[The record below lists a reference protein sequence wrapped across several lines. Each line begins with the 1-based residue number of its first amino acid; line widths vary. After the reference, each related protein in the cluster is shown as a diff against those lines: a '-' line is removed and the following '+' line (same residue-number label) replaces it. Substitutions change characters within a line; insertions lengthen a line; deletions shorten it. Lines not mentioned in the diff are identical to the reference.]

1 MRNEHPQK
9 TDRIRKEV
17 IKIFKVTG
25 LKIEIKT
32 SLKVVAFLDITFSL
46 FNGTYKLYR
55 KPKNNLL

>member
-17 IKIFKVTG
+17 IKIFKETG
-25 LKIEIKT
+25 LKIEIRT

-46 FNGTYKLYR
+46 FNDTYKLYR

>member
-17 IKIFKVTG
+17 IKIFKETG
-25 LKIEIKT
+25 LKTEIRT

-46 FNGTYKLYR
+46 FNDTYKLYR

>member
-17 IKIFKVTG
+17 IKIFKETG

-46 FNGTYKLYR
+46 CNGTYKLYR